1 VNLLDAVVV
10 LAAIGAGYAGY
21 RNGFTARALGWIGL
35 VVGITVGALFV
46 DDVAN
51 ALQGSTPRTR
61 LIASIAF
68 LFLVAVLGQALGIA
82 LGSLLRRSLPGAG
95 VMSTADRVGGAVAGV
110 VAVLTVVWLLV
121 PALANATG
129 WPARAVRGSAIARA
143 IDRYAPSPP
152 SSLSALG
159 QLVGDAPFPEVFDR
173 LTSPDVGTP
182 PTDGLAPEVAAR
194 VLPSVVR
201 IEGRAC
207 DLIQQGSGFVAADDI
222 VVTNAH
228 VVGGEAASTVFT
240 PDGRDLDAVV
250 VAFDPN
256 RDLAVLRVPGLAL
269 NPLDRGNG
277 EVDSTGAVV
286 GYPGG
291 GPETVSPSSIAQRI
305 TAKGTNIYRTA
316 STSREV
322 FVLAAALEP
331 GDSGGALVDASGR
344 VVGSAF
350 AVDPSSETTAYALT
364 NDEVERVLGP
374 VVASG
379 ASAGV
384 DTGPCLVG

>member
-10 LAAIGAGYAGY
+10 LAAIGAGYAGFRY
-21 RNGFTARALGWIGL
+21 GFSARALGWLGL
-35 VVGITVGALFV
+35 LVGITVGALLV

-82 LGSLLRRSLPGAG
+82 LGSALRRSLPDRGLLTA
-95 VMSTADRVGGAVAGV
+95 ADRVAGATAGV
-110 VAVLTVVWLLV
+110 LAVLAVVWLLV
-121 PALANATG
+121 PAFASATG

-143 IDRYAPSPP
+143 VDRYAPAPP
-152 SSLSALG
+152 SSLAALG
-159 QLVGDAPFPEVFDR
+159 RLVGEAPFPEVFDR

-182 PTDGLAPEVAAR
+182 PVEGLSPDVAAR

-207 DLIQQGSGFVAADDI
+207 DLIQQGSGFVAAADL

-228 VVGGEAASTVFT
+228 VVGGESATEVFT
-240 PDGRDLDAVV
+240 PDGRRLDAVV
-250 VAFDPN
+250 VAFDPD
-256 RDLAVLRVPGLAL
+256 RDLAVLRVPRLDLAAL
-269 NPLDRGNG
+269 ERAEGD
-277 EVDSTGAVV
+277 VDSEGAVV

-291 GPETVSPSSIAQRI
+291 GPETVSPARLAQRI
-305 TAKGTNIYRTA
+305 TAKGTNIYRSA
-316 STSREV
+316 STSRDV
-322 FVLAAALEP
+322 FVLAAQLEP
-331 GDSGGALVDASGR
+331 GDSGGALVDAAGR

-364 NDEVERVLGP
+364 NDEVERVLDP
-374 VVASG
+374 VLVSG
-379 ASAGV
+379 TSAGV